1 MINHFLN
8 HRGESFRTEF
18 LRLGEVRSILPH
30 SVHMMALTA
39 TASATLRRSVTTT
52 LGMHNIA
59 LIEVSPDKAN
69 IKYTVSSFS
78 SIEESF
84 MPLIRNLA
92 RQKLEMGR
100 VIIFCS
106 TFSECSS
113 LYLLFQTHLGS
124 DFLYPSDAPNLSKFR
139 LVDMFTSCTEV
150 CVKNQILQSFTSPNS
165 PLRVVIATIAFGLG
179 IDCPDIR
186 QIVHLGPPDD
196 VESYLQAT
204 GRAGRDGKPS
214 TAVLLKKKRRHPVD
228 RAMQEYL
235 DNLTVCRRDTLFRDF
250 ESYIPPS
257 LVSQCMCCDICS
269 KSCTCAKCQA
279 SCS

>member
-69 IKYTVSSFS
+69 IKYAVSSFS

-84 MPLIRNLA
+84 MPLICNLA
-92 RQKLEMGR
+92 RQKFEMGR

-139 LVDMFTSCTEV
+139 LVDVFTSCTEV
-150 CVKNQILQSFTSPNS
+150 CVKNQILHHSH
-165 PLRVVIATIAFGLG
+165 
-179 IDCPDIR
+179 CPIP
-186 QIVHLGPPDD
+186 HL
-196 VESYLQAT
+196 E
-204 GRAGRDGKPS
+204 
-214 TAVLLKKKRRHPVD
+214 
-228 RAMQEYL
+228 
-235 DNLTVCRRDTLFRDF
+235 
-250 ESYIPPS
+250 
-257 LVSQCMCCDICS
+257 
-269 KSCTCAKCQA
+269 
-279 SCS
+279 